1 MTATIIVIVTKVRI
15 CVLVF
20 LRQIL
25 NQVQDDGQCHPDES
39 QDLTLLTPG
48 VK

>member
-1 MTATIIVIVTKVRI
+1 MTIIVTVILTPLAVILTLLTVILTKVRI

-25 NQVQDDGQCHPDES
+25 NLIQG
-39 QDLTLLTPG
+39 
-48 VK
+48 